1 MKLRYAGLTHVGMKR
16 THNEDNLALLPEE
29 SLYIVA
35 DGMGGH
41 ASGEVASQMAVETIT
56 SFFRMTTRD
65 EEVTWPFKEE
75 KNLRYDENRL
85 VAAIKFSNQRI
96 YEAAAREARFK
107 GMGTTIVT
115 AFFTQG
121 GAYLGHVGDSRG
133 YRIRDSDIEQIT
145 DDHSLLNDYIKANK
159 LTPEEIENFPHK
171 NVIVRAL
178 GMKDTV
184 QVDVNRLDP
193 KVGDYYLL
201 CSDGLSGMISDEE
214 IRDLHDRVR
223 RSRDGLREPGERGQ
237 LRRRHRQHHRDH
249 RPVHGR
255 LKPVAKREDDRG
267 EELVRR
273 FRRGDETAFNEI
285 FRTYRSLVYG
295 VLHHLMPH
303 DPELEDVVQQAF
315 IEVFRSLDSFEGRS
329 KLSSWIA
336 RVALHVGYHHLRR
349 KKSRPHDYDAER
361 SLPEVMDPSPRGDPE
376 AAAERNEAILRV
388 HAILETLPEK
398 KRTVF
403 ILNDLQ
409 GMAQEEVAE
418 VVGTNIATVRTR
430 LFYARREFWKKAE
443 QDPVL
448 ARILDAG
455 GGGVLALQKDLGEG
469 GKK

>member
-1 MKLRYAGLTHVGMKR
+1 MKLRYAGLTHVGMRR

-29 SLYIVA
+29 SLYLVA

-41 ASGEVASQMAVETIT
+41 ASGEVASQMAVETIM

-133 YRIRDSDIEQIT
+133 YRIRDGRIEQIT

-193 KVGDYYLL
+193 KIGDYYLL
-201 CSDGLSGMISDEE
+201 CSDGLSGM
-214 IRDLHDRVR
+214 VNN
-223 RSRDGLREPGERGQ
+223 
-237 LRRRHRQHHRDH
+237 DH
-249 RPVHGR
+249 ILDIILSAG
-255 LKPVAKREDDRG
+255 
-267 EELVRR
+267 
-273 FRRGDETAFNEI
+273 
-285 FRTYRSLVYG
+285 SL
-295 VLHHLMPH
+295 
-303 DPELEDVVQQAF
+303 
-315 IEVFRSLDSFEGRS
+315 
-329 KLSSWIA
+329 
-336 RVALHVGYHHLRR
+336 
-349 KKSRPHDYDAER
+349 
-361 SLPEVMDPSPRGDPE
+361 E
-376 AAAERNEAILRV
+376 AACEQLVQTANE
-388 HAILETLPEK
+388 
-398 KRTVF
+398 
-403 ILNDLQ
+403 N
-409 GMAQEEVAE
+409 G
-418 VVGTNIATVRTR
+418 GTDNITC
-430 LFYARREFWKKAE
+430 
-443 QDPVL
+443 VL
-448 ARILDAG
+448 
-455 GGGVLALQKDLGEG
+455 VQFMGE
-469 GKK
+469 